1 MVFQQQVRII
11 RFSLIIFPSQQ
22 YSDLICCVPGR
33 VDCPRGGMTMQYEQ
47 TGSRKTQLIAMLMTF
62 AVVGGVIA
70 YVM

>member
-1 MVFQQQVRII
+1 
-11 RFSLIIFPSQQ
+11 
-22 YSDLICCVPGR
+22 
-33 VDCPRGGMTMQYEQ
+33 MTMQYEQ

>member
-1 MVFQQQVRII
+1 MALKQQVRII
-11 RFSLIIFPSQQ
+11 PFPSEHLTESATPGPAMMPAGP
-22 YSDLICCVPGR
+22 SDARL
-33 VDCPRGGMTMQYEQ
+33 GGTTMEYEQ